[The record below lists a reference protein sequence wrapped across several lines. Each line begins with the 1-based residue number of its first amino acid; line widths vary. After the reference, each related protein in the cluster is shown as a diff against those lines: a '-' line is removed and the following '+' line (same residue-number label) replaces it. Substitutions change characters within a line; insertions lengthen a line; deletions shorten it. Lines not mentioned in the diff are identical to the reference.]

1 MTALLPGL
9 SNEPIVF
16 CAAFGASLVSVL
28 LLRRFWTWR
37 RGLDFGDGVRKL
49 QREPIL
55 RVGGIALY
63 FAFLVSF
70 LFSPTG
76 ETSGTIASLGSV
88 CFFVLGSVM
97 FLLGLLDDLHGLS
110 PLLRLLVQIGV
121 GIGAYYCGFRID
133 LLTHPFGADPIDTQG
148 FGLLI
153 TVVWFV
159 AIPNLINLVDGMDGL
174 AGGISLFLFLTLASL
189 GAISG
194 AEELLTFSVAMAGG
208 VVAFLV
214 FNLPPARIYMGDGGA
229 YLLGFLIA
237 AASLSSSNKGSIFG
251 SLLVVIIVLG
261 FPILDT
267 ALAMIRR
274 GLSGLPMTRPDAL
287 HLHHRLLTL
296 GVSKRNIIFALY
308 GIFAGLSLL
317 GLSVFLSAGYS
328 LPIVGMI
335 ATIGTIVGLRF
346 LGLPH
351 NLAEARKTLRDVI
364 DARKDV
370 RYAYSMSQLLEH
382 ELERSGS
389 ATTFWSRVSDF
400 LSRLSLVPV
409 APGVVPGECEV
420 SRIMILRIDET
431 TMWVVRCPRTAGASR
446 RWERVIRCFFPVV
459 AGARKLWP
467 DEFPPAL
474 GFHSFE
480 SPEALAAAITG
491 LNLSG
496 ETKGSDSNGENPVI
510 SEISTVGED
519 PEKVLTKFSQ
529 A

>member
-1 MTALLPGL
+1 MSNLPPGL
-9 SNEPIVF
+9 SKEPIVF
-16 CAAFGASLVSVL
+16 FAAFIVSLLTVL

-49 QREPIL
+49 QRDPIL

-63 FAFLVSF
+63 SAFLVSF
-70 LFSPTG
+70 VFSPTG

-110 PLLRLLVQIGV
+110 PLLRLLVQVGV
-121 GIGAYYCGFRID
+121 GIGAHYCGFRID

-148 FGLLI
+148 FGLFI

-208 VVAFLV
+208 VIAFLV

-251 SLLVVIIVLG
+251 SLLVVVIVLG

-274 GLSGLPMTRPDAL
+274 GLSGLPVTRPDAL

-296 GVSKRNIIFALY
+296 GVSKRNILFALY

-351 NLAEARKTLRDVI
+351 NLSEARKTIRDVI
-364 DARKDV
+364 EARKDV
-370 RYAYSMSQLLEH
+370 RYAYSMSQVLEH
-382 ELERSGS
+382 ELERSTS
-389 ATTFWSRVSDF
+389 AKAFWSRVSDF

-409 APGVVPGECEV
+409 APGELPRVCEV
-420 SRIMILRIDET
+420 SRIMILRMDET
-431 TMWVVRCPRTAGASR
+431 TMWVVRCPKTEGPSR

-459 AGARKLWP
+459 AGGRKLWP
-467 DEFPPAL
+467 EEFPPDL
-474 GFHSFE
+474 GFHTFDT
-480 SPEALAAAITG
+480 PEALGAAIG
-491 LNLSG
+491 RLNAAGEDTAANPGG
-496 ETKGSDSNGENPVI
+496 ETAEILEIPTEGGSPENG
-510 SEISTVGED
+510 
-519 PEKVLTKFSQ
+519 LTKFSE